1 MALWQG
7 KSRRTPTGGRFRLNR
22 GKRKFEI
29 GSEKQFTRVGTT
41 SLKKARTR
49 GDNVK
54 VRMLMAEYA
63 NVMDQK
69 THTVKKAKII
79 TVRTNPA
86 NPNYVQ
92 RNIINKGAT
101 IETDVGMAKV
111 TSRPGQDGAVN
122 SVLIE

>member
-1 MALWQG
+1 
-7 KSRRTPTGGRFRLNR
+7 
-22 GKRKFEI
+22 RKFEI
-29 GSEKQFTRVGTT
+29 GSEKQFTRVGAT

-63 NVMDQK
+63 NVMDQN
-69 THTVKKAKII
+69 TNTVKKAKII
-79 TVRTNPA
+79 TVKTNPA

-122 SVLIE
+122 AVLIE

>member
-7 KSRRTPTGGRFRLNR
+7 KSKRTPTGGRFRLSR

-29 GSEKQFTRVGTT
+29 GSEKQFTRIGVT
-41 SLKKARTR
+41 SLKKYRTR
-49 GDNVK
+49 GNNEKMRMLVAEFANVVDKTDNSVKKVKIINVK
-54 VRMLMAEYA
+54 S
-63 NVMDQK
+63 
-69 THTVKKAKII
+69 
-79 TVRTNPA
+79 NPA

-101 IETDVGMAKV
+101 IETEAGMALV

-122 SVLIE
+122 AVLIQ